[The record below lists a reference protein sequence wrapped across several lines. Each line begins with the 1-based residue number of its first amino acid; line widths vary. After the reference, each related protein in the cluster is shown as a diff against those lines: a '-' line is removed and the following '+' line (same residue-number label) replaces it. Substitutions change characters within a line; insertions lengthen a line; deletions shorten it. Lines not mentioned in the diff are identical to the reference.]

1 MAEFTGTAL
10 EIVTFLMG
18 ANKEQLWDLSFHR
31 EPHSNQQR
39 KYFHRLVGLLSRG
52 EEMTFNEKKNEL
64 IRHYGNGKFVY
75 DKDGKPVVEYLPDN
89 NMFKFSEKHYYP
101 LDYGGKVEN
110 AQGKGIVVR
119 AFLLLEGTSK
129 YNAKEYLDLIQGAR
143 NECIGSGLSW
153 DEVETF
159 EEKRLMD
166 MLRVKANAEKDK
178 SDFNT
183 TKDQTGS

>member
-1 MAEFTGTAL
+1 M
-10 EIVTFLMG
+10 
-18 ANKEQLWDLSFHR
+18 
-31 EPHSNQQR
+31 
-39 KYFHRLVGLLSRG
+39 
-52 EEMTFNEKKNEL
+52 
-64 IRHYGNGKFVY
+64 
-75 DKDGKPVVEYLPDN
+75 
-89 NMFKFSEKHYYP
+89 
-101 LDYGGKVEN
+101 
-110 AQGKGIVVR
+110 R